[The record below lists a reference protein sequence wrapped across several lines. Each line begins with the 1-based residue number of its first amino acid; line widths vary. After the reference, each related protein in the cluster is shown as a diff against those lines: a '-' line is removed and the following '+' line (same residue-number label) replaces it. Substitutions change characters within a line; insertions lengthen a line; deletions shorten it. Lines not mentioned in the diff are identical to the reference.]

1 MTKRALVIA
10 HYNEA
15 LEWVLPI
22 LHHEN
27 ISICIQSKGD
37 PTTTSIP
44 TALKPFIRP
53 LPNIGLDQHS
63 YLDYIIRNYAD
74 LPDEIMFTQAC
85 ASDHLDCLDIG
96 CNLGEKYWVKDTVSP
111 NLLNRSIQDII
122 LLMFNQ
128 VSYHGHTLNAR
139 VYTYANGVYCN
150 DRNLK
155 VSSFYDEADT
165 GMRLGEWF
173 EKFVRPDFPNECDML
188 WFKNGIFG
196 VAKRYILT
204 RPKSFYQRLIDQI
217 KTTRGEVIHYME
229 RSWYYILNMDLV
241 FPGTWLA
248 VPDTFSKSIFQTLD
262 NIIVASCNE
271 HQCPV
276 EGSLFFFGGTD
287 ISYNQVFFH
296 KQYNLFQL
304 ATKADYIL
312 EIGFNAGHS
321 AALMLLANPRSK
333 ILHFDLKEHPY
344 VDPCYQFLQSVFGA
358 ERFIGMVVG
367 DSRKTIPTFETLCKF
382 DLIHIDGGHAD
393 LVAMSDIL
401 NCERLASTNATVVI
415 DDFDMVNIKGLVTKF
430 VNQGVLAPYKD
441 GPPLQTYDDVMYH
454 FVGKY
459 ALRGSVA

>member
-1 MTKRALVIA
+1 MTKRELVIA
-10 HYNEA
+10 HYDEA

-22 LHHEN
+22 LHRD
-27 ISICIQSKGD
+27 ISIYIQSKGE

-44 TALKPFIRP
+44 TALKSFMHF

-63 YLDYIIRNYAD
+63 YLDYIIRNYED
-74 LPDEIMFTQAC
+74 LPDEIMFTQARI
-85 ASDHLDCLDIG
+85 SDHLDCLDIR
-96 CNLGEKYWVKDTVSP
+96 CNLGEKYWVKETIQP
-111 NLLNRSIQDII
+111 NLLNRSIHDII

-128 VSYHGHTLNAR
+128 VSYHGHTLNSR
-139 VYTYANGVYCN
+139 VYTYPDGVYCN

-155 VSSFYDEADT
+155 ASDFYDEADT
-165 GMRLGEWF
+165 GMTLGQWF
-173 EKFVRPDFPNECDML
+173 EKYVRPEFPNVRDML

-217 KTTRGEVIHYME
+217 KTTRGEVLHYLE
-229 RSWYYILNMDLV
+229 RSWYYILNMDFV
-241 FPGTWLA
+241 FPGTWLTTHH
-248 VPDTFSKSIFQTLD
+248 TFLKSIFQTLD
-262 NIIVASCNE
+262 NIIVASCNA
-271 HQCPV
+271 HQRPV

-287 ISYNQVFFH
+287 ISYNRVFFH

-304 ATKADYIL
+304 ATRADSIL

-344 VDPCYQFLQSVFGA
+344 VEPCYQFLKAVFGA

-367 DSRKTIPTFETLCKF
+367 DSRKTIPTFETLYKF
-382 DLIHIDGGHAD
+382 DLIHIDGGHTD

-401 NCERLASTNATVVI
+401 NCERLASPNATVVI
-415 DDFDMVNIKGLVTKF
+415 DDFDMVNIKGLVTKL
-430 VNQGVLAPYKD
+430 VHQCVLVPYTD

-454 FVGKY
+454 FVGHY
-459 ALRGSVA
+459 APKKI